1 MSSVISNF
9 ISCSFL
15 YNSNVNV
22 MKLCLIQQSL
32 SRIVST
38 IFDFAEKW
46 TSILSKYVSLRRM
59 KMLSLHMSTVQGLG
73 QPTLAAS
80 KQWLTGR
87 KVSGLVIVTIVI
99 NSKNLKSDDM
109 SCKVLLLLL
118 LDLKSFKVIQP
129 FDLAAIASLSKKD
142 G

>member
-1 MSSVISNF
+1 
-9 ISCSFL
+9 
-15 YNSNVNV
+15 

>member
-1 MSSVISNF
+1 
-9 ISCSFL
+9 
-15 YNSNVNV
+15 

-59 KMLSLHMSTVQGLG
+59 KMLSQHMSTVQGLG

-80 KQWLTGR
+80 KQWLTSR